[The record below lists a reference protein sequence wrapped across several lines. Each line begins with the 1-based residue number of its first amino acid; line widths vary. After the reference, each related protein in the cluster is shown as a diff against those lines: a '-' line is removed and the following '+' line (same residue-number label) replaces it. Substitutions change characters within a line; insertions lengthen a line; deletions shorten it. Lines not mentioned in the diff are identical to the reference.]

1 MRLVWSL
8 CVTAGAGL
16 MPKQTWSAEDK
27 ERALL
32 ALHDG
37 ATYGEVH
44 ADTGIPK
51 GTLASWRR
59 RQDEDDRR
67 RMVEELDTPAE
78 RAEAAAARRERT
90 RAARETLVEV
100 RAEDRSQLA
109 ARLHEEVHTL
119 LDRINAPTI
128 YHHVKVVNQGEK
140 MGSTTEI
147 VDVETPTP
155 NASDTKALVVS
166 AAVLIDKLQ
175 LLTGQATER
184 TEQVGGEI
192 DLEQELRLLGEA
204 AARGELRSQEETGS
218 AG

>member
-1 MRLVWSL
+1 MTRQS
-8 CVTAGAGL
+8 
-16 MPKQTWSAEDK
+16 WSAEDK
-27 ERALL
+27 ECALL

-37 ATYGEVH
+37 ATYNEVH
-44 ADTGIPK
+44 AETGIPK

-67 RMVEELDTPAE
+67 RMVEELDTPAD

-90 RAARETLVEV
+90 RAARETLANVSDEN
-100 RAEDRSQLA
+100 RQQLA
-109 ARLHEEVHTL
+109 ARLHEEVHGL
-119 LDRINAPTI
+119 LDRINAPTV
-128 YHHVKVVNQGEK
+128 YKHVKVVS
-140 MGSTTEI
+140 MGGDAGSVTEV
-147 VDVETPTP
+147 VDVETDTP
-155 NASDTKALVVS
+155 NATDTKALVVS

-218 AG
+218 TG